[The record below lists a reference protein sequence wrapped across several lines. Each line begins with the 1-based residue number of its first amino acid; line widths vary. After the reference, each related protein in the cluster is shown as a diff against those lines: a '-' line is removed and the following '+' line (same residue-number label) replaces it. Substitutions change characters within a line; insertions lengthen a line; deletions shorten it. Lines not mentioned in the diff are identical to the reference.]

1 MATAFSERHF
11 FGVDCGVKA
20 AASRRTAKLC
30 KLWYNPRIALH
41 AVARQFCSVTG
52 NQLEGPTMR
61 NTELLEKIDAA
72 IAEKSLLKHPFYQ
85 DWMEGKLSREALQL
99 YAAQYYRHV
108 EAFPKHLRVLAART
122 EGPLRDIVV
131 ENLAEEENP
140 SRPHPKLWRDFA
152 ATLGV
157 NEEDITC
164 CPALPGTQTVVET
177 FREIVG
183 DRPVAEAVAA
193 LYAYEAQVPEIATTK
208 IEGLKKFYGV
218 DSVKGL
224 AYFTV
229 HEEADKLHRAAWRG
243 WLEEHAHGDEEEI
256 LATTHEALDA
266 LWGALDAVHCAHA

>member
-1 MATAFSERHF
+1 
-11 FGVDCGVKA
+11 
-20 AASRRTAKLC
+20 
-30 KLWYNPRIALH
+30 
-41 AVARQFCSVTG
+41 
-52 NQLEGPTMR
+52 MR
-61 NTELLEKIDAA
+61 NTLLLEKIDAA

-85 DWMEGKLSREALQL
+85 DWQMGKLTREDLQL

-108 EAFPKHLRVLAART
+108 EAFPKHLRVLAARS
-122 EGPLRDIVV
+122 EGPLRKIIL
-131 ENLAEEENP
+131 ENLAEEEDP

-157 NEEDITC
+157 NEEDITA

-183 DRPVAEAVAA
+183 DRPIAEAVAA
-193 LYAYEAQVPEIATTK
+193 LYAYEAQVPEIATSK
-208 IEGLKKFYGV
+208 IDGLQKFYGV
-218 DSVKGL
+218 NSPRAL

-229 HEEADKLHRAAWRG
+229 HEEADKAHRAAWRN

-256 LATTHEALDA
+256 LATTHQALDA